1 MKKLFALLAVVLAVV
16 SCQKDVDNLNVNV
29 DGKQETVVTVT
40 LPEVTRAASDLS
52 GWENEK
58 GTLNVIFQVY
68 DENGKTTEQM
78 RQTGTIAYDT
88 KSVNFNVR
96 LVPNRKYT
104 FVAWADQGDYFDTRD
119 LEKVTFKANTW
130 NAMSEVRDAYT
141 ATKTVEAA
149 TSIPAITLELTR
161 PFAKVR
167 VVTTDIKAVTNLGLA
182 LKDGSVTYSTALPNS
197 FNVVAGKVNDATEV
211 KEHAINYQTDVYDD
225 NAGEKTLFTD
235 YVLIPED
242 GVVNFTL
249 TVNDMAKEI
258 TTVTFNTDIPVERN
272 KLTTIKGN
280 ILTGN
285 TDVNIKVEDEFK
297 QPGIE
302 RPYVEVNSVAELQ
315 EAIENAEEGKETTI
329 VLGEN
334 IDLGLGGIILA
345 TRAEEPGFGIKVPK
359 GKDIILDLG
368 GKTLSMNKE
377 CTKHFSM
384 IENNGNLTITG
395 NGKISFKDTGAGDPN
410 FSWGSYTVSNY
421 GGNLVIENGTIEHLG
436 EQNQGNGQPNCHM
449 YCAVF
454 QYSGSTT
461 INGGKISTPTYRSAR
476 LWNGD
481 MTINGGEFTGQVWFQ
496 CVSDGANLTINNG
509 TFAPRGNDGSSVFVN
524 NSSKNVTF
532 AVNGGTFNGKIGMDA
547 PYACIT
553 GGTFT
558 EEAKNGT
565 NAALLAAC
573 HYFEKVGE
581 NYVVKGVNQ
590 VNGVYQI
597 SSKADL
603 FWFANEVNVNK
614 NTFNGQTIKLVAD
627 IDLNNEEW
635 TPIGSAYE
643 DHGFMGN
650 FDGNGYI
657 IKNLKIT
664 KLTPDADGYVYA
676 GLFGVTEGVDK
687 DNENY
692 IKNLTIENVTIATTG
707 HIVAAAVA
715 YPYYTNL
722 ENITVKGN
730 VNIKGGDYTAG
741 VLAYTRR
748 CVNAKNISIEGNEG
762 SVIEGNNTVGGVIS
776 DIQMNGGLTANYSNF
791 AASGLTIKAAGKCLG
806 GISGIISLQA
816 LDGAT
821 VKNVALVCNDDR
833 TGIVAGADGG
843 KHKLTNVT
851 YENVTGATRI
861 VGATYDKAYYVGK
874 VVEAAGQKA
883 VVFCTENGVKAVSVA
898 ELNLN
903 GKNWQDAM
911 DWAAGLGEGWALAS
925 MEDLN
930 AIYDL
935 RFELNDVLEADNA
948 ENALFWEGD
957 ELYKKNGSVYY
968 ALYMSSTEIP
978 VGGADANG
986 NKYFENRVFFK
997 IFNKLGYSDV
1007 LYSAFDCINKYAPLR
1022 DNHFARG
1029 VISL

>member
-1 MKKLFALLAVVLAVV
+1 MKNLLCFAALVLGMA
-16 SCQKDVDNLNVNV
+16 SCQKDVDSLNVNV

-52 GWENEK
+52 GWENEQ
-58 GTLNVIFQVY
+58 GPLNVIFQVY
-68 DENGKTTEQM
+68 DEKGKTTSEM
-78 RQTGTIAYDT
+78 RQTGTIAYGQNT
-88 KSVNFNVR
+88 INFNVR
-96 LVPNRKYT
+96 LVPNRQYT
-104 FVAWADQGDYFDTRD
+104 YVAWADQGNYFDTTD

-141 ATKTVEAA
+141 ATKTIPAA
-149 TSIPAITLELTR
+149 TSIPAVSLELTR

-167 VVTTDIKAVTNLGLA
+167 VVTTDIKAITNLGLA

-197 FNVVAGKVNDATEV
+197 FNVVTGKVNDATEV
-211 KEHAINYQTDVYDD
+211 KEHAINYQTDDYTD
-225 NAGEKTLFTD
+225 NANEKTLFTD

-242 GVVNFTL
+242 GVVNFSL
-249 TVNDMAKEI
+249 TVNDNEKEI

-315 EAIENAEEGKETTI
+315 EAIENAEEGEETTI

-334 IDLGLGGIILA
+334 IDLGLGGIILS
-345 TRAEEPGFGIKVPK
+345 TRAEEPGFGIKVSK

-368 GKTLSMNKE
+368 GKTLSMEKE

-410 FSWGSYTVSNY
+410 FGWGSYTVSNY

-436 EQNQGNGQPNCHM
+436 EQNPGNGEPNRHM
-449 YCAVF
+449 YCAVY

-481 MTINGGEFTGQVWFQ
+481 MTINGGEFIGQVWFH
-496 CVSDGANLTINNG
+496 CVGDGANLTINNG
-509 TFAPRGNDGSSVFVN
+509 TFAPRGNDGSSVFVSN
-524 NSSKNVTF
+524 ASKNVTF

-565 NAALLAAC
+565 NAALLANG
-573 HYFEKVGE
+573 YFFEKNG
-581 NYVVKGVNQ
+581 NNFVVKRTSEAKVGSIIDI
-590 VNGVYQI
+590 NGV
-597 SSKADL
+597 KAVIFSTENGGKAVSVEQGGEMTWDESMDWANNLGEGWNLSTLSELQAIYAVRATLNKALAADNADNTL
-603 FWFANEVNVNK
+603 FWEGHKEEDGTYAAYWSS
-614 NTFNGQTIKLVAD
+614 TLV
-627 IDLNNEEW
+627 
-635 TPIGSAYE
+635 
-643 DHGFMGN
+643 
-650 FDGNGYI
+650 
-657 IKNLKIT
+657 
-664 KLTPDADGYVYA
+664 
-676 GLFGVTEGVDK
+676 
-687 DNENY
+687 
-692 IKNLTIENVTIATTG
+692 
-707 HIVAAAVA
+707 
-715 YPYYTNL
+715 
-722 ENITVKGN
+722 
-730 VNIKGGDYTAG
+730 
-741 VLAYTRR
+741 
-748 CVNAKNISIEGNEG
+748 EG
-762 SVIEGNNTVGGVIS
+762 S
-776 DIQMNGGLTANYSNF
+776 
-791 AASGLTIKAAGKCLG
+791 
-806 GISGIISLQA
+806 
-816 LDGAT
+816 
-821 VKNVALVCNDDR
+821 
-833 TGIVAGADGG
+833 TGS
-843 KHKLTNVT
+843 TT
-851 YENVTGATRI
+851 
-861 VGATYDKAYYVGK
+861 KAYYMYFDNDGRVTSSFTMFPVEYSRAVYNLGYYNVGDI
-874 VVEAAGQKA
+874 VEAAGQKG
-883 VVFCTENGVKAVSVA
+883 VVFSIENGVKAVSVA

-903 GKNWQDAM
+903 GKTWQNAI
-911 DWAAGLGEGWALAS
+911 DWATELGEGWSLAS

-935 RFELNDVLEADNA
+935 RCELNDVLEADNA

-957 ELYKKNGSVYY
+957 VYYQKNGQNFY
-968 ALYMSSTEIP
+968 AAYLSCNEAP
-978 VGGADANG
+978 AGEVAPNG
-986 NKYFENRVFFK
+986 ETYFANRVFIK
-997 IFNKLGYSDV
+997 IFNLRGYQV
-1007 LYSAFDCINKYAPLR
+1007 APYSTFDCINKYAPLR
-1022 DNHFARG
+1022 DNNFARG

>member
-1 MKKLFALLAVVLAVV
+1 MKKFFALLAVVLAVV
-16 SCQKDVDNLNVNV
+16 SCQKDVDSLNVNV

-52 GWENEK
+52 GWENEQ

-68 DENGKTTEQM
+68 DEKGKTTSEM
-78 RQTGTIAYDT
+78 RQTGTIAYGQNT
-88 KSVNFNVR
+88 INFNVR
-96 LVPNRKYT
+96 LAPNRQYT
-104 FVAWADQGDYFDTRD
+104 FVAWADQGDDYFDTTD

-141 ATKTVEAA
+141 ATKTIPAA
-149 TSIPAITLELTR
+149 TSIPAVSLELTR

-167 VVTTDIKAVTNLGLA
+167 VVTTDIKAITNLGLA

-211 KEHAINYQTDVYDD
+211 KEHAINYQTDDYTD
-225 NAGEKTLFTD
+225 NANEKTLFTD

-242 GVVNFTL
+242 GVVNFSL
-249 TVNDMAKEI
+249 TVNDNEKEI

-285 TDVNIKVEDEFK
+285 TDVNIKVEDEFE

-315 EAIENAEEGKETTI
+315 EAIENAEEGEETTI

-345 TRAEEPGFGIKVPK
+345 TRAEEPSYGILVSK

-410 FSWGSYTVSNY
+410 FGWGSYTVSNY

-436 EQNQGNGQPNCHM
+436 EQNPGNGEPSRHM
-449 YCAVF
+449 YCAVY

-481 MTINGGEFTGQVWFQ
+481 MTINGGEFIGQVWFH

-558 EEAKNGT
+558 AEAKNGT
-565 NAALLAAC
+565 NAALLANG
-573 HYFEKVGE
+573 YFFEKNGNNFDVKRTSEAKVGS
-581 NYVVKGVNQ
+581 VIDI
-590 VNGVYQI
+590 NGV
-597 SSKADL
+597 KAVIFSTENGMKAVSVEQGGEMTWDESMDWAKNL
-603 FWFANEVNVNK
+603 GEGWNLSTLSELQAIYAVRKTLNEA
-614 NTFNGQTIKLVAD
+614 LVAD
-627 IDLNNEEW
+627 NAENALFEEDNKEED
-635 TPIGSAYE
+635 GSYAAYWSST
-643 DHGFMGN
+643 
-650 FDGNGYI
+650 
-657 IKNLKIT
+657 L
-664 KLTPDADGYVYA
+664 V
-676 GLFGVTEGVDK
+676 EGSTNK
-687 DNENY
+687 AQYLYFDNE
-692 IKNLTIENVTIATTG
+692 
-707 HIVAAAVA
+707 
-715 YPYYTNL
+715 
-722 ENITVKGN
+722 
-730 VNIKGGDYTAG
+730 
-741 VLAYTRR
+741 
-748 CVNAKNISIEGNEG
+748 
-762 SVIEGNNTVGGVIS
+762 
-776 DIQMNGGLTANYSNF
+776 
-791 AASGLTIKAAGKCLG
+791 
-806 GISGIISLQA
+806 
-816 LDGAT
+816 AT
-821 VKNVALVCNDDR
+821 VMSSFTMFPVEYSRAVYNLGYYNVGD
-833 TGIVAGADGG
+833 IVE
-843 KHKLTNVT
+843 V
-851 YENVTGATRI
+851 
-861 VGATYDKAYYVGK
+861 
-874 VVEAAGQKA
+874 AGQKA
-883 VVFCTENGVKAVSVA
+883 VVFSIENGVKAVSVA

-903 GKNWQDAM
+903 GKTWQNAI
-911 DWAAGLGEGWALAS
+911 DWAAGLGEGWSLAS

-935 RFELNDVLEADNA
+935 RCELNDVLEADNA

-957 ELYKKNGSVYY
+957 EYYRKNGSVYY

-1022 DNHFARG
+1022 DNYFARG